1 MRYSVTAW
9 ADATEPVSVRSRDDL
24 DTTFL
29 TVGGQFAP
37 DREDALCLKGTRED
51 RAAFL
56 RRLVAVATAEAERLV
71 PPVDDEPDGA
81 PCCPDPGCTG
91 RAPGQ
96 PCTFPGYV
104 EGN

>member
-1 MRYSVTAW
+1 MRYHVHSSAE
-9 ADATEPVSVRSRDDL
+9 ATERVDAHSREDLRKSYVRLGNYEHDMESAIS
-24 DTTFL
+24 
-29 TVGGQFAP
+29 VGGTAA
-37 DREDALCLKGTRED
+37 E
-51 RAAFL
+51 RADFL
-56 RRLVAVATAEAERLV
+56 RRLAAAATAEANQLV